1 MLYKYIEDN
10 FTPERAKQLLLS
22 IELLGKFNV
31 NEVEEQMEEYAFHI
45 ENLDTVGRV
54 GGINNVIKVELFNVL
69 NLHGILLNDSS
80 DNLKVL
86 YDMTD
91 TLKLVSEEY
100 DPSYVLANMNFEL
113 DDTNEA
119 VDVFAELVNLLTDS
133 SVDSVLDETFSVD
146 DDIIKNIVINLEDRR
161 VSVPDFEDTSE
172 YVERYKEFL
181 KGKRYGLV
189 YELIRANVEVG
200 SMEFN
205 SLFVLVEDGLYKLH
219 RDDLIFE
226 LISLILISNVETT
239 ELSETFN
246 RVGRLVGQT
255 EAEGKLF
262 TSDLRKTYT
271 ETVGRSL

>member
-146 DDIIKNIVINLEDRR
+146 EDIIKNIVINLEDRR